1 MRLGLLGGDG
11 LGWGRLVGMGLGG
24 VGWVWMEWARWVW
37 IGLDG
42 FVWVWMG
49 RVGLGRFG

>member
-1 MRLGLLGGDG
+1 
-11 LGWGRLVGMGLGG
+11 MGLDG

>member
-1 MRLGLLGGDG
+1 MV
-11 LGWGRLVGMGLGG
+11 WVGMGLGG
-24 VGWVWMEWARWVW
+24 VGWVWMKWARWVW

>member
-1 MRLGLLGGDG
+1 
-11 LGWGRLVGMGLGG
+11 MGLGG
-24 VGWVWMEWARWVW
+24 VGWVWMKWARWVW